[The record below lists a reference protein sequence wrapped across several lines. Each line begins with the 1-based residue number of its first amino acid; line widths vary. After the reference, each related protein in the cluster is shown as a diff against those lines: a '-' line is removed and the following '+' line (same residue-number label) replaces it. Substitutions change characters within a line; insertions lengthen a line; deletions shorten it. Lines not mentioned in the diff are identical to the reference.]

1 MTGAVTEI
9 VRVRARATSRLFW
22 QALAGVALCKILI
35 LFVLLPHLGTV
46 APGLYNLSAQD
57 EYADIASNLVAG
69 RGYRADA
76 DTGETML
83 RTPGYPLLLAGIFA
97 VAGESVVAV
106 QVFQLVLSLL
116 AGWGVYRIAL
126 RVTESDT
133 TAVLAAVVFLLYPPT
148 ILAES
153 REALELTF
161 TACAVLF
168 LALFYRSLETFA
180 YRDFALA
187 GAAFG
192 LTLLVR
198 STLAFVL
205 PALFVYVLLM
215 KSTRPAIARTTALF
229 ATASLAALLVMSPWI
244 IRNYIVSG
252 RPILTATTAPLAT
265 WEGLWMVEHSADG
278 RTNQELVEDAI
289 PELTRIA
296 EEAGLRVSPGEV
308 PHFYSARDEVRYYD
322 EVGRRVLAELIAS
335 PKVVLKLVAYN
346 AWSFWI
352 SGRTAKA
359 TLLNAILVVPFLLL
373 ALLGAVWGARNGN
386 RVAPVVVLIIAYYLP
401 HLVFLGT
408 TRYHAPLAP
417 FLAILVAVAI
427 ADLTRRL
434 VRQRKDQDAGD
445 AAARVVRG

>member
-1 MTGAVTEI
+1 MTGAVRAI
-9 VRVRARATSRLFW
+9 VRARAAPTSRLFW
-22 QALAGVALCKILI
+22 QILAGASLCKILI
-35 LFVLLPHLGTV
+35 LFVLLPHLQTV

-57 EYADIASNLVAG
+57 EYADIASNLLAG

-83 RTPGYPLLLAGIFA
+83 RTPGYPFVLAGIFA
-97 VAGESVVAV
+97 VAGESVGAV
-106 QVFQLVLSLL
+106 QVFQLALSLL

-133 TAVLAAVVFLLYPPT
+133 TAVLAAIIFWLYPAT

-161 TACAVLF
+161 TACAILF
-168 LALFYRSLETFA
+168 LALFYRSIDTFA

-192 LTLLVR
+192 LTLLTR

-205 PALFVYVLLM
+205 PALFAYMLLTR
-215 KSTRPAIARTTALF
+215 STRPAIARTIALF

-244 IRNYIVSG
+244 IRNYRISG
-252 RPILTATTAPLAT
+252 RFILTATTAPLAT
-265 WEGLWMVEHSADG
+265 WDGLWMVKHGADG
-278 RTNQELVEDAI
+278 RTNQQLVEDTV

-296 EEAGLRVSPGEV
+296 NELGLRVRPGEV
-308 PHFYSARDEVRYYD
+308 PHFYAARDEVRYYD
-322 EVGRRVLAELIAS
+322 EIAHRVQAELIAS
-335 PKVVLKLVAYN
+335 PKLGLRLVAYN
-346 AWSFWI
+346 AVAFWVA
-352 SGRTAKA
+352 GRTPTA
-359 TLLNAILVVPFLLL
+359 TLLNAILVLPFLAL
-373 ALLGAVWGARNGN
+373 ALVGAALGVRNGN

-401 HLVFLGT
+401 HLMFLGT

-417 FLAILVAVAI
+417 FLAILAAVAI
-427 ADLTRRL
+427 ARRVAPAHRL
-434 VRQRKDQDAGD
+434 RDGPSQDSDVIG
-445 AAARVVRG
+445 